1 MIPRDLI
8 SPPPGVYSQKLHNLA
23 LCTWCHLV
31 GGVEDLEL
39 VGKGLIPKPGSVL
52 QSGFSQVLSLLC
64 AAFSDSRTGLIT
76 SSEDDKGERRK
87 KPSPLMFVRMQ
98 DADPD
103 LHNPSACKLQRA
115 VPQDSIWA
123 HPGWLANHCLHQGY
137 EHHCKA
143 NRLADAPY
151 LE

>member
-1 MIPRDLI
+1 MIPRDLV
-8 SPPPGVYSQKLHNLA
+8 SPPPGVSSQKPRNLV
-23 LCTWCHLV
+23 LCTWCHLAGDV
-31 GGVEDLEL
+31 VEL
-39 VGKGLIPKPGSVL
+39 VGKGLIPKPGAVL
-52 QSGFSQVLSLLC
+52 QSGLSQVLSLLC
-64 AAFSDSRTGLIT
+64 AAFPDSRMGLIT
-76 SSEDDKGERRK
+76 SSADGEGERRK

-103 LHNPSACKLQRA
+103 LHNQSACKLQRA

-123 HPGWLANHCLHQGY
+123 HPGWLANHCLHRGY

-151 LE
+151 LK